1 MIVAVTFNYSPHP
14 AQRKIH
20 EARDTRFRVVCTGR
34 RFGKTLCLAAELLDR
49 GGCERGGDYGWVAP
63 TYNVAER
70 GIEAFREIAEGFVRI
85 AGRTPTR
92 VEFEHVVVPGNV
104 KTIEDDAFRNSSAL
118 VSVDLGEGIETI
130 GNNSFW
136 MASEVAEIALP
147 KSVKHIRNRAFAAS
161 GITEMILPDG
171 VTNIGQLTFNN
182 CSRLK
187 RVVAR
192 GVTNVENYA
201 FERCSA
207 LTRVEWGETVPYFSS
222 HNPYFETPNVTNYY
236 PAGAT
241 EWLALDPQTVSGR
254 PAAMMESHAT
264 TLSSVAAGRRT
275 LDDLFLAANVQTQAA
290 TPETD
295 PAKVYSAPAVE
306 QAMSLRA
313 DWSPTWLDAV
323 NGTVTVSKASGRVQ
337 AYVATEGVTVAIGP
351 GSSNTVSSINFFMDT
366 GGYSHTWLTNG
377 VEYIGA
383 LPAAGTAN
391 VIFYSPLFSREWTGN
406 VVE

>member
-1 MIVAVTFNYSPHP
+1 
-14 AQRKIH
+14 
-20 EARDTRFRVVCTGR
+20 
-34 RFGKTLCLAAELLDR
+34 
-49 GGCERGGDYGWVAP
+49 
-63 TYNVAER
+63 
-70 GIEAFREIAEGFVRI
+70 
-85 AGRTPTR
+85 
-92 VEFEHVVVPGNV
+92 VVPGNV
-104 KTIEDDAFRNSSAL
+104 KTIEDDAFRNCSAL

-264 TLSSVAAGRRT
+264 TLSSVAAGRRS
-275 LDDLFLAANVQTQAA
+275 LDDLFLAENVQTQAA